1 MSDNEQHSRRAR
13 DLGIVVGALP
23 TGRHNAL
30 TDVPG
35 VRVGHTTIV
44 DAPRLHTGV
53 TAIVPD
59 ALGPDRRSLPCGLF
73 VGNGFGKLVGATQ
86 IAELGAI
93 ETPILLTATLSAF
106 RAADALVTHVLASPG
121 HEETRTLNPV
131 VGETNDGRLSDIRA
145 RPIAESHVL
154 AALDGATADL
164 PEEGCVG
171 AGTGTMALGFKG
183 GIGTSSRVV
192 GGWTVGT
199 LVQSNFSGTLIVR
212 GVPIP
217 ADAAEHDHASATA
230 LSPAWQQAHGHSDG
244 SSAVA
249 HEPDGNS
256 CMIVVATDAP
266 LDARQLGRVARRAV
280 FAMARVGSDFAG
292 GSGDY
297 ALAFST
303 PGAPPSG
310 STPGAA
316 GSRLDERDLD
326 PLFAATMD
334 AVEEALLNSLL
345 AATTTVGHRGT
356 ALAVPHDVVLRRLR
370 AAGVLPQPS
379 AGTPAS

>member
-1 MSDNEQHSRRAR
+1 MSNLGQQPRRVR

-23 TGRHNAL
+23 TGPLDAI

-59 ALGPDRRSLPCGLF
+59 ALDADRRSLPCGLF
-73 VGNGFGKLVGATQ
+73 VGNGFGKLIGATQ
-86 IAELGAI
+86 VVELGAI

-106 RAADALVTHVLASPG
+106 RAADALVTHVLATPG

-145 RPIAESHVL
+145 RPVTEAHVL
-154 AALDGATADL
+154 AALDGATSGL
-164 PEEGCVG
+164 PGEGCVG

-183 GIGTSSRVV
+183 GIGTSSRRVGEWVV
-192 GGWTVGT
+192 GA
-199 LVQSNFSGTLIVR
+199 LVQSNFSGTLTVR
-212 GVPIP
+212 GVPITPDDGAVPAAGVSPAPYSAGPGGTPAP
-217 ADAAEHDHASATA
+217 ADA
-230 LSPAWQQAHGHSDG
+230 PADPRQP
-244 SSAVA
+244 
-249 HEPDGNS
+249 EGNS

-280 FAMARVGSDFAG
+280 FAMARVGSDFTG

-303 PGAPPSG
+303 AGTPSSG
-310 STPGAA
+310 SV
-316 GSRLDERDLD
+316 DDRDLD
-326 PLFAATMD
+326 PVFAATTE
-334 AVEEALLNSLL
+334 AVEEALLNSLFM
-345 AATTTVGHRGT
+345 ATTTVGHRGT
-356 ALAVPHDVVLRRLR
+356 AAAVPHDLVLDRLR
-370 AAGVLPQPS
+370 AAGVLPQPWA
-379 AGTPAS
+379 AGPAS